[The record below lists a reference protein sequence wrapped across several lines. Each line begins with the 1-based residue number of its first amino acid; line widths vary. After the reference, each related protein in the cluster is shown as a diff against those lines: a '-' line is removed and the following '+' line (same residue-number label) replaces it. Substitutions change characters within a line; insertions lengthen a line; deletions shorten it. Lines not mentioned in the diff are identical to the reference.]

1 MGAETDPF
9 MGCLPALSGVFD
21 GAILLSEVYS
31 IGIYFD
37 GGLKVVVD
45 DEGGLRSTGYIAKT
59 QGLFEIDFGR
69 CVFHA

>member
-1 MGAETDPF
+1 M
-9 MGCLPALSGVFD
+9 LSK
-21 GAILLSEVYS
+21 VYS
-31 IGIYFD
+31 ISIYID